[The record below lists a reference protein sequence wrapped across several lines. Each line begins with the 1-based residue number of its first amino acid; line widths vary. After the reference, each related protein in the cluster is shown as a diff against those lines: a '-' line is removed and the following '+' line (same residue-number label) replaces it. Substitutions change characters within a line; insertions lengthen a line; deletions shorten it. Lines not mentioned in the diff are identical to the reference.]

1 MTAAQKVDDT
11 FASAGTSEHFEDDD
25 VLNSL
30 PPNSQRHRPDAG
42 EHRETFLPS
51 DSVVVDGINHGC
63 VDGLADS
70 DDEAAAGDGT
80 EDDGKSKDRKPCYKR
95 AWKRW
100 RRIYA
105 ANSFLILVVCA
116 ILLALAYPPLGAV
129 YLAPQITAT
138 WIAVIFIF
146 VLAGLG
152 LRTSELS
159 KALSNIWFNTVVQC
173 FNFFVVSSVVF
184 GVSRFLIS
192 VGALARALADGMVIG
207 TSVPM
212 TINMVLVLTKSSGGD
227 EASAVFNAA
236 FGNLIGVFLTPVL
249 ILAYLGVSGDIDLV
263 SVFYKLGLRV
273 ILPIAVGQL
282 LQKFSKA
289 VVNFVKKY
297 KKYFK
302 QAQEYCLVFIIYTV
316 FCRTF
321 LEGSEA
327 KAADIFIMIAIQFAL
342 LCSFMVLAWY
352 LMKLL
357 FRNRPK
363 LRVMGLYGVSKSST
377 ISTCSQSFSAAH
389 HSPPSLSCFRLSQC
403 THKTVAMGV
412 PLINAIYESNPNVG
426 LYTLPLL
433 IWHPMQLIIGSALAP
448 RIANFVEREE
458 DRLEGENNRT
468 DDGDDGLDLSPDP
481 TKATGDIEGGDG
493 NGTIAE

>member
-11 FASAGTSEHFEDDD
+11 FASAGTSENFEDDD

-363 LRVMGLYGVSKSST
+363 LRVMGLYG
-377 ISTCSQSFSAAH
+377 
-389 HSPPSLSCFRLSQC
+389 C

-433 IWHPMQLIIGSALAP
+433 IWHPMQLVIGSALAP
-448 RIANFVEREE
+448 RIANWVEREE

-468 DDGDDGLDLSPDP
+468 DDGDGGLDLSPDP
-481 TKATGDIEGGDG
+481 TEATGDIEGGDG